1 MCHNYYLPK
10 DFPQCM
16 ELLFVLMVLY
26 VLVESERDIVLL
38 VESEGTIC
46 IILVSVFLHVPI
58 QCI

>member
-26 VLVESERDIVLL
+26 VLVESERDIVPL
-38 VESEGTIC
+38 VESERDIVP
-46 IILVSVFLHVPI
+46 LVESEKRYSATS
-58 QCI
+58 

>member
-1 MCHNYYLPK
+1 
-10 DFPQCM
+10 M